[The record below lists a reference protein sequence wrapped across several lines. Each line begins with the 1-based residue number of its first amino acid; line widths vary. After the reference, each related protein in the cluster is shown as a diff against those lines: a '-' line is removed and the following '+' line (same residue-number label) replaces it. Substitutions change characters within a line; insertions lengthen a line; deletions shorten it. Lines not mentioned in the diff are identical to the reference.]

1 MTTMNKFFVL
11 ALIAILPAHADVTWV
26 QETVPGLG
34 IPSGRGYV
42 TTPLAPG
49 YTRVTPTQN
58 GIVDTSRPGYV
69 VGPTLGQG
77 DPLSDPSL
85 RARNYGSYD
94 RYETT
99 HDSGLSRGLDSLDL
113 APEPRPVRKS
123 RVGLGLD

>member
-1 MTTMNKFFVL
+1 MHKTISLVL
-11 ALIAILPAHADVTWV
+11 ILSATAHADVTWV
-26 QETVPGLG
+26 QETMPGSS
-34 IPSGRGYV
+34 IPTGRGYV

-69 VGPTLGQG
+69 IGPTLGQG
-77 DPLSDPSL
+77 DPLTDPTL
-85 RARNYGSYD
+85 RARSYD

-99 HDSGLSRGLDSLDL
+99 HDSGLSRGLDSLELD
-113 APEPRPVRKS
+113 PEPRPVRKS

>member
-1 MTTMNKFFVL
+1 MHKTISLVL
-11 ALIAILPAHADVTWV
+11 ILSATAHADVTWV
-26 QETVPGLG
+26 QETMPGSS

-58 GIVDTSRPGYV
+58 GIVYTSRPGYV
-69 VGPTLGQG
+69 IGPTIGQG
-77 DPLSDPSL
+77 DPLTDPTL
-85 RARNYGSYD
+85 RARSYD

-113 APEPRPVRKS
+113 DPEPRPVRKS
-123 RVGLGLD
+123 RVELGLD

>member
-1 MTTMNKFFVL
+1 MHKTISLVL
-11 ALIAILPAHADVTWV
+11 FMSATAHAEVTWV
-26 QETVPGLG
+26 QETMPGSS
-34 IPSGRGYV
+34 IPTGRGYV

-49 YTRVTPTQN
+49 YTQVTPTQN
-58 GIVDTSRPGYV
+58 GIVDPSRPGYV
-69 VGPTLGQG
+69 IGPTIGRG

-113 APEPRPVRKS
+113 DPEPRPVRKS

>member
-1 MTTMNKFFVL
+1 MHKTLSLVL
-11 ALIAILPAHADVTWV
+11 ILSATAHADVTWV
-26 QETVPGLG
+26 QETMPGSS
-34 IPSGRGYV
+34 IPTGRGYV

-69 VGPTLGQG
+69 IGPTLGQG
-77 DPLSDPSL
+77 DPLSDPRL

-113 APEPRPVRKS
+113 DPEPRPVRKS

>member
-1 MTTMNKFFVL
+1 MHKTISLVL
-11 ALIAILPAHADVTWV
+11 ILAATARADVTWV
-26 QETVPGLG
+26 QETMPGSS
-34 IPSGRGYV
+34 IPTGRGYV

-69 VGPTLGQG
+69 IGPTIGQG
-77 DPLSDPSL
+77 DPLTDPTL
-85 RARNYGSYD
+85 RARSYD

-113 APEPRPVRKS
+113 DPEPRPVRKS
-123 RVGLGLD
+123 RVELGLD

>member
-1 MTTMNKFFVL
+1 MNKSFFL
-11 ALIAILPAHADVTWV
+11 ALIGILPAHADVTWV

-69 VGPTLGQG
+69 IGPTIGRD
-77 DPLSDPSL
+77 DPLRDPKYGSRFGYGPNESDP
-85 RARNYGSYD
+85 
-94 RYETT
+94 
-99 HDSGLSRGLDSLDL
+99 
-113 APEPRPVRKS
+113 
-123 RVGLGLD
+123 

>member
-1 MTTMNKFFVL
+1 MHKTLSLVL
-11 ALIAILPAHADVTWV
+11 ILSATAHADVTWV
-26 QETVPGLG
+26 QETYPGTS
-34 IPSGRGYV
+34 ITTGRGYI

-69 VGPTLGQG
+69 IGPTLGQG
-77 DPLSDPSL
+77 DPLTDPTL
-85 RARNYGSYD
+85 RARSYD

-99 HDSGLSRGLDSLDL
+99 HDSGLSRGLDSLELD
-113 APEPRPVRKS
+113 PEPRPVRKS